1 MLQINPQNLSVL
13 ISGVISESTHLN
25 LWALLIVWWIRRS
38 HHFKVEHAKRL
49 HMGPMLEL
57 WGPLLF
63 GIHQTLSR
71 APLPLELNGSWQDV
85 AYTPAIWQNMR

>member
-71 APLPLELNGSWQDV
+71 APLPLELNGS
-85 AYTPAIWQNMR
+85 